1 MEKIVYKIVGF
12 MVVLGIIISVLEDCK
27 GSIAD
32 RMLDV
37 FLNPLTSCDRQK
49 YIDELDKEKPKNAAE
64 FIGVCITQIGIC
76 NNDITNISSTNINIQ
91 EEFNSVNKLVNNYN
105 QTISNHNNTIKNT
118 KNNQINLTNWI
129 DEHNTYVNILN
140 NKYDDVR
147 AKIDALTKE
156 QKELKD
162 KIESLKDYVSKYD
175 KILSGDY
182 YKEKT
187 KIENYI
193 SELNIKLNSLTTE
206 INTSKKMLKE
216 LKESIDK
223 CTHEIEKINKK
234 LGELPP
240 GGGTGDDTGDDTG
253 DGTGNG
259 TENGTGGNEKENKTF
274 YIIIGS
280 EKELKEKGI
289 VTSGG
294 LFGGLKV
301 TSNPNKDLFAFLSG
315 KDKSILLGS
324 EKSDFDVISDM
335 PADSYDIRIINKTKI
350 LVIMDIDS
358 FWSKTE
364 YLVITKSE

>member
-12 MVVLGIIISVLEDCK
+12 MVVLGIIISVLKDCK

-37 FLNPLTSCDRQK
+37 FLNPMTSCDRQK
-49 YIDELDKEKPKNAAE
+49 YIDELDKGKPQNAAE

-76 NNDITNISSTNINIQ
+76 NNDITNISSTNVNIQ
-91 EEFNSVNKLVNNYN
+91 EEFKSVYKLVNNYN
-105 QTISNHNNTIKNT
+105 QIISNHNNIIKNT
-118 KNNQINLTNWI
+118 TINQNYQTNWI

-162 KIESLKDYVSKYD
+162 KIESLKNYVSNYD
-175 KILSGDY
+175 KIMSEEY
-182 YKEKT
+182 NKEKT
-187 KIENYI
+187 KIDNYI
-193 SELNIKLNSLTTE
+193 SELNIKLSSLTTE
-206 INTSKKMLKE
+206 INTSKKKLKQ

-234 LGELPP
+234 LGELP
-240 GGGTGDDTGDDTG
+240 
-253 DGTGNG
+253 
-259 TENGTGGNEKENKTF
+259 ENGPENGPDKDESTKEDKTF
-274 YIIIGS
+274 YYIIGT
-280 EKELKEKGI
+280 EDELKEKGI
-289 VTSGG
+289 VSSGG

-301 TSNPNKDLFAFLSG
+301 NPNPNKDLFVFLG
-315 KDKSILLGS
+315 DNNKSILLGS
-324 EKSDFDVISDM
+324 EKSEFDVISDI
-335 PADSYDIRIINKTKI
+335 PADSYDIRVINKAKI
-350 LVIMDIDS
+350 LVIKDLKT

-364 YLVITKSE
+364 YLVIIKSE

>member
-27 GSIAD
+27 GSIVD

-91 EEFNSVNKLVNNYN
+91 EEFKSVNKLVNNYN
-105 QTISNHNNTIKNT
+105 QIISNHNNIIKNT
-118 KNNQINLTNWI
+118 TINQNNLTNWV

-175 KILSGDY
+175 KILSEDY

-193 SELNIKLNSLTTE
+193 SELNIKLSSLTTE

-234 LGELPP
+234 LDELSS
-240 GGGTGDDTGDDTG
+240 GDVPVVDSV
-253 DGTGNG
+253 DGTGKG
-259 TENGTGGNEKENKTF
+259 SDGDEIENKTF

-280 EKELKEKGI
+280 EDELKEKGI
-289 VTSGG
+289 VISGG

-324 EKSDFDVISDM
+324 EKSDFDVISDI

-350 LVIMDIDS
+350 LVIKDINS

-364 YLVITKSE
+364 YLVITESE